1 MKRYKRLYILLAVL
15 VVACGV
21 TFAVS
26 RIQEHRE
33 LVRTSDEIILEL
45 PTDSVTA
52 VSWTYEDETLAF
64 HRGETSWLYDE
75 DETFP
80 VDGEKLEEM
89 LSRFAA
95 FGVAFVIEDVE
106 DFGQYG
112 LDDPVCTIDI
122 TADEQTYE
130 ITLGDFS
137 ALDEQRYVSIGDG
150 HVYLVQ
156 TDPLDDFDAQLS
168 DMIDNDEI
176 PAFDTV
182 TALTFTGE
190 DSYAVSMEEDGES
203 YREADIYFTETED
216 GAVLPLDT
224 GKVED
229 YLDALEGLT
238 LDEYVSYNAGEADLS
253 AWGLDAPALTVT
265 VDYLDENEEAGSF
278 TLQIGVEPQEETE
291 AGDTE
296 PEAAEG
302 EDPEATAEPE
312 EEEEVTAY
320 ARVGESGIIYQLLDS
335 DQQALMAAGRDDLRH
350 AEVIPAE
357 FEDIAQITV
366 SLEGETYEVMAET
379 DGEDEDSETVYTYAG
394 EELDIAALRSAL
406 NALEAES
413 FTDESPTEKEEIS
426 LTLRLNLEGDPE
438 VRIQLYRYDGSNC
451 LAVVD
456 GTPLALVPRSQVV
469 DLIEAVNAFAL
480 NGNENG
486 NENE

>member
-137 ALDEQRYVSIGDG
+137 ALDSQRYVSIGDG
-150 HVYLVQ
+150 QVYLVQ
-156 TDPLDDFDAQLS
+156 TDPLDDFDAQLP

-182 TALTFTGE
+182 TALSFTGE
-190 DSYAVSMEEDGES
+190 DSYAVSVEEDGES
-203 YREADIYFTETED
+203 YREADIYFTETAD

-229 YLDALEGLT
+229 YLDVLEGLT

-253 AWGLDAPALTVT
+253 TWGLDDPALTVT

-278 TLQIGVEPQEETE
+278 TLAVGLVAQETE
-291 AGDTE
+291 DADESDG
-296 PEAAEG
+296 
-302 EDPEATAEPE
+302 AEPE
-312 EEEEVTAY
+312 ESYTAY

-350 AEVIPAE
+350 AEVVPAE

-366 SLEGETYEVMAET
+366 SLEGETYEVIAET
-379 DGEDEDSETVYTYAG
+379 DSEDEDSETVYTYAG
-394 EELDIAALRSAL
+394 EELDISALRSAL

-413 FTDESPTEKEEIS
+413 FTGESPTEKEEIS

-438 VRIQLYRYDGSNC
+438 VDIQLYRYDGSDC

-469 DLIEAVNAFAL
+469 DLIEAVNAFAP
-480 NGNENG
+480 NG

>member
-1 MKRYKRLYILLAVL
+1 MKRYKRLCILLAVL

-137 ALDEQRYVSIGDG
+137 ALDSQRYVSIGDG
-150 HVYLVQ
+150 QVYLVQ
-156 TDPLDDFDAQLS
+156 TDPLDDFDAQLP

-182 TALTFTGE
+182 TALSFTGE
-190 DSYAVSMEEDGES
+190 DSYAVSVEEDGES
-203 YREADIYFTETED
+203 YREADIYFTETAD

-253 AWGLDAPALTVT
+253 TWGLDDPALTVT

-278 TLQIGVEPQEETE
+278 TLAVGLVAQETE
-291 AGDTE
+291 DADESDG
-296 PEAAEG
+296 
-302 EDPEATAEPE
+302 AEPE
-312 EEEEVTAY
+312 ESYTAY

-350 AEVIPAE
+350 AEVVPAE

-366 SLEGETYEVMAET
+366 SLEGETYEVIAET
-379 DGEDEDSETVYTYAG
+379 DSEDEDSETVYTYAG
-394 EELDIAALRSAL
+394 EELDISALRSAL

-413 FTDESPTEKEEIS
+413 FTGESPTEKEEIS

-438 VRIQLYRYDGSNC
+438 VRIQLYRYDGSDC

-480 NGNENG
+480 SG